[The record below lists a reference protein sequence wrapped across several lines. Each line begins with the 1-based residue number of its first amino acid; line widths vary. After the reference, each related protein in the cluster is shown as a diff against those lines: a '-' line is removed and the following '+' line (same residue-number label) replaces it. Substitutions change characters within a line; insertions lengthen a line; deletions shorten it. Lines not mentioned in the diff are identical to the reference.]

1 MANPLVPQG
10 FLNRVRGA
18 VSVTDFP
25 ELNVTA
31 SYLSK
36 DGISLRPDNAAT
48 DIIGTMTGTVGSQA
62 TYQQVTLT
70 VHVLK
75 TQGLAASYQRKF
87 ATDTSLG
94 ELVVT
99 PDATTFDNYTLLNSY
114 LLNFNELPF
123 NGTSAEFVITIGG
136 YITVNDN
143 LWG

>member
-1 MANPLVPQG
+1 M
-10 FLNRVRGA
+10 
-18 VSVTDFP
+18 
-25 ELNVTA
+25 
-31 SYLSK
+31 
-36 DGISLRPDNAAT
+36 
-48 DIIGTMTGTVGSQA
+48 
-62 TYQQVTLT
+62 
-70 VHVLK
+70 HVLK

-99 PDATTFDNYTLLNSY
+99 PDATTFDNYTLLNGY